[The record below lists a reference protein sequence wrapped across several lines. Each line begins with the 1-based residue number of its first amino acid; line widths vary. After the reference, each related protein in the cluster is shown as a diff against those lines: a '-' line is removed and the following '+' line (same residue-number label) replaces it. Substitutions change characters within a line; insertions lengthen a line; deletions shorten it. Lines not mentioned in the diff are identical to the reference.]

1 MKNYKNI
8 SYQQKVLIMKMLI
21 LKIINKKKFNNLK
34 KKININNSKL
44 KLK

>member
-8 SYQQKVLIMKMLI
+8 SHQQKVLMVKMLI
-21 LKIINKKKFNNLK
+21 LKIIDNKKFNNLK